1 MTTPAA
7 DIASWIAEETAMRT
21 DNIRAVITLL
31 EDNAT
36 VPFIARYRKE
46 ATGELDEVQIRTIQE
61 RRDYFK
67 ELLDRRETVLS
78 TIRDAGKLTPE
89 LEAQILATRSR
100 QTLEDLYL
108 PFRPKRRTRATIAK
122 ERGLEGLAEAILRQ
136 SADAVE
142 DLAAA
147 FINAELE
154 VPDAAAA
161 LAGARDIIAERIAE
175 HADVRAF
182 ARDHMRQTG
191 VLVVEVAP
199 EHKDTRTKYEQY
211 YDFREPLSSIPSHRF
226 LAIRRGEREEILRTH
241 VEIDGAPVVG
251 VATKHLG
258 MRPASPA
265 AEELQ
270 KAATD
275 AWRRLLSASI
285 ETDVRVDLKNDS
297 DDGAVRIFANNLREL
312 LMAAPLGGRSV
323 IGIDPGL
330 RTGCKVAVVN
340 DTGAF
345 IENTTLYIARGGA
358 AEEAARRELRALIEK
373 HRPFAIAV
381 GNGTAGRETED
392 FVRALLKDIERKDI
406 IVVLVNEAGAS
417 VYSASDIA
425 REEFPDLDLTV
436 RGAISIARRLQ
447 DPLAELVKIDPK
459 SIGVGQYQ
467 HDVQQTLLSKKLDEV
482 VESCVNA
489 VGVELNTAS
498 APLLA
503 QVAGIGPTLA
513 RRVVDHRRN
522 HGAFPSRKALLDVS
536 GLGPRTFE
544 QCAGFLRVRESAHPL
559 DRSAVHPERYKLV
572 EAIAKDLGVSLES
585 LVGNADLV
593 SKIRVQSY
601 VSADVGEA
609 TLRDILKELAKPG
622 RDPRDAF
629 EAPAFREDIR
639 EVSDLKP
646 GMILEGVFTNVTA
659 FGAFVDIGVHQ
670 DGLVHVSRLADRFV
684 RDPSEVASAGQKT
697 TVKVLDVD
705 YERKRISLSCRL
717 SDAIEGE
724 DAGTTNAPR
733 ANDGGRGNAP
743 RSNTSRPNQG
753 RAGGPSSNQGGGRGQ
768 QGQAR
773 GNNTAGK
780 GKPAE
785 EANTPF
791 AELLRK
797 RG

>member
-1 MTTPAA
+1 MNATDN
-7 DIASWIAEETAMRT
+7 DIALWIADENAIPTASVRSVM
-21 DNIRAVITLL
+21 ALL
-31 EDNAT
+31 QEKAT

-61 RRDYFK
+61 RSEWYR
-67 ELLDRRETVLS
+67 ELLDRRETVLK
-78 TIRDAGKLTPE
+78 TIREAGKLTPE

-108 PFRPKRRTRATIAK
+108 PYRPKRRTRATIAR
-122 ERGLEGLAEAILRQ
+122 ERGLEPLAEALLAQ
-136 SADAVE
+136 GSEAPEA
-142 DLAAA
+142 LAAKYV
-147 FINAELE
+147 NAELE
-154 VPDAAAA
+154 VADVATA
-161 LAGARDIIAERIAE
+161 LAGARDIIAEKVAE
-175 HADVRAF
+175 NADIRAF
-182 ARDHMRQTG
+182 AREHMRKTG
-191 VLVVEVAP
+191 VLAVEVAP
-199 EHKDTRTKYEQY
+199 EHKDARTKYEQY
-211 YDFREPLSSIPSHRF
+211 YDFSEPLATIPSHRF
-226 LAIRRGEREEILRTH
+226 LAIRRGEREEILRTNI
-241 VEIDGAPVVG
+241 EIDGEPVVSTAMQALG
-251 VATKHLG
+251 VNV
-258 MRPASPA
+258 RSPSA
-265 AEELQ
+265 AELQ
-270 KAATD
+270 RAAAE

-285 ETDVRVDLKNDS
+285 ETDVRVDLKSES
-297 DDGAVRIFANNLREL
+297 DEAAVRIFANNLREL

-340 DTGAF
+340 ETGAF
-345 IENTTLYIARGGA
+345 IENTTLYIARGA
-358 AEEAARRELRALIEK
+358 ASEEASRRELSALIAK
-373 HRPFAIAV
+373 HAPFAIAV

-392 FVRALLKDIERKDI
+392 FVRALLKDQGIKNI

-467 HDVQQTLLSKKLDEV
+467 HDVQQTLLNRKLDEV

-489 VGVELNTAS
+489 VGVEVNTAS

-513 RRVVDHRRN
+513 RRIVEHRATQ
-522 HGAFPSRKALLDVS
+522 GAFLSRKALLDVS

-544 QCAGFLRVRESAHPL
+544 QCAGFLRVHVSKNPL
-559 DRSAVHPERYKLV
+559 DRSAVHPERYALV
-572 EAIAKDLGVSLES
+572 EAIAKDAGVPLDE
-585 LVGNADLV
+585 LVGNADRA
-593 SKIRVQSY
+593 SQIDIRRYLSG
-601 VSADVGEA
+601 DVGEA
-609 TLRDILKELAKPG
+609 TLRDIIRELSKPG

-684 RDPSEVASAGQKT
+684 RDPSEVASAGQRV

-705 YERKRISLSCRL
+705 YDRKRISLTCRL
-717 SDAIEGE
+717 DDPLEGE
-724 DAGTTNAPR
+724 ASATPGGAQQRPAKR
-733 ANDGGRGNAP
+733 SNDGRD
-743 RSNTSRPNQG
+743 QG
-753 RAGGPSSNQGGGRGQ
+753 RRDQGRRDNGRRDGVRGGQGGQGGQGARGGQ
-768 QGQAR
+768 QPRDEA
-773 GNNTAGK
+773 
-780 GKPAE
+780 
-785 EANTPF
+785 ANTPF
-791 AELLRK
+791 AELLK
-797 RG
+797 RRG